1 MGTACRLL
9 RTRLSGAIESG
20 CCYSGP
26 ELPKSCIRY
35 RYNRIRQPMEGAG
48 MDVSLIRDR
57 VQQLQ
62 AKRRVLVH
70 LLERP
75 DLGTLRIDVNQAI
88 EEIDDLLAEVQR
100 TFPEMP

>member
-1 MGTACRLL
+1 
-9 RTRLSGAIESG
+9 
-20 CCYSGP
+20 
-26 ELPKSCIRY
+26 
-35 RYNRIRQPMEGAG
+35 MEGAG

>member
-1 MGTACRLL
+1 ME
-9 RTRLSGAIESG
+9 RT
-20 CCYSGP
+20 
-26 ELPKSCIRY
+26 
-35 RYNRIRQPMEGAG
+35 G

-62 AKRRVLVH
+62 AKRQVLVR

-88 EEIDDLLAEVQR
+88 EEMDDLLAEIQR
-100 TFPEMP
+100 TFPEIP

>member
-1 MGTACRLL
+1 ME
-9 RTRLSGAIESG
+9 RT
-20 CCYSGP
+20 
-26 ELPKSCIRY
+26 
-35 RYNRIRQPMEGAG
+35 G

-62 AKRRVLVH
+62 AKRQVLVR

-88 EEIDDLLAEVQR
+88 EEMDDLLAEVQR
-100 TFPEMP
+100 TFPEIP